1 MRWFIAAASL
11 PQRTQ
16 YKLSRRDI
24 SSTSRYGTPAAIS
37 LITASCLRAS
47 DVAASVMGQSTR
59 TANSVLRGFV
69 TPPPIVERSIVMSV
83 SVCLCVFVCP
93 RSYLRNYT
101 FDLHQIFCAC
111 YLYGRG
117 SILLWRRSDM
127 LCTSGLCTTSLC
139 VFVCPRSYLRNYT
152 LDLHQ
157 IFCACYL
164 YGRGSILLW
173 RRSDMLCT
181 SGLWTTSYLRI
192 NQSCSTSPPS

>member
-1 MRWFIAAASL
+1 MLENRAVPGTCSRADRQTHVVAYRHTKIHNALIAMRWFVAAASL

-24 SSTSRYGTPAAIS
+24 SSTSRYGTPAPIS
-37 LITASCLRAS
+37 LITASCLRAA

-69 TPPPIVERSIVMSV
+69 TPPPIGQRSIVMSV

-127 LCTSGLCTTSLC
+127 LCTSGL
-139 VFVCPRSYLRNYT
+139 
-152 LDLHQ
+152 
-157 IFCACYL
+157 
-164 YGRGSILLW
+164 
-173 RRSDMLCT
+173 
-181 SGLWTTSYLRI
+181 WTTSYLRI
-192 NQSCSTSPPS
+192 SQSCPTSPPS

>member
-1 MRWFIAAASL
+1 VVAYRHTKIHNALIAIRWFVAAASL

-24 SSTSRYGTPAAIS
+24 SSTSRYGTPAPIS

-69 TPPPIVERSIVMSV
+69 TPPPIGERSIVMSV

-101 FDLHQIFCAC
+101 SDLHQFFVHVTYMAVARSSSGGVVTC
-111 YLYGRG
+111 YVLPVYGRRH
-117 SILLWRRSDM
+117 I
-127 LCTSGLCTTSLC
+127 
-139 VFVCPRSYLRNYT
+139 
-152 LDLHQ
+152 
-157 IFCACYL
+157 
-164 YGRGSILLW
+164 
-173 RRSDMLCT
+173 
-181 SGLWTTSYLRI
+181 
-192 NQSCSTSPPS
+192 CS